1 MDLLCM
7 YLQKCHAMCDV
18 SFSST
23 WIYIACGRYF
33 TTSSL
38 LSPVFYRKSALG
50 GSTEDYFSSGFF
62 LSCCAGRISWAMLN
76 WDGNSEDCHHG
87 PNLEGNGSWP
97 LSFVHSPFTIM
108 FVIGLKIALFSL
120 PSLLNFSYLDRFR
133 ILLSAFPHLLRWS
146 WDFFWSVNVVN
157 LFYCIVLS
165 FFFIIYWWIQF
176 SNGLFRLSYSCSWV
190 NLSCYLS
197 PNCPWLFDG
206 VRQPH

>member
-62 LSCCAGRISWAMLN
+62 LSCCAGRISWVMLN

-120 PSLLNFSYLDRFR
+120 PSLLNFSYRDRCR

-157 LFYCIVLS
+157 LFYCIVFFFLS
-165 FFFIIYWWIQF
+165 FIGGF
-176 SNGLFRLSYSCSWV
+176 SFLMFCLGFRIHV
-190 NLSCYLS
+190 
-197 PNCPWLFDG
+197 
-206 VRQPH
+206 HE

>member
-120 PSLLNFSYLDRFR
+120 PSLLNFSYRDRCR

-157 LFYCIVLS
+157 LFYCIV
-165 FFFIIYWWIQF
+165 FFFYHLLVDSVF
-176 SNGLFRLSYSCSWV
+176 
-190 NLSCYLS
+190 
-197 PNCPWLFDG
+197 
-206 VRQPH
+206 